1 MSDGTNGAADDSP
14 TDEAEPADAPEIS
27 VVVCTLAPRESVDCL
42 AVLDAQPFDDYEVIL
57 RDDSGLSEAR
67 NAGVAA
73 ARADKIVFLDDDAV
87 PREGYLAAAADA
99 LEESPVVAGRI
110 FHPGDGVISNFC
122 GGYDQ
127 GGDRHYVETVDGS
140 FRRGSTGVTGCNMAF
155 RREVFETVGKFDER
169 FAWGHEESDFVR
181 RAVRAGYR
189 VLYDPDMAVTHWYAD
204 SIRGY
209 WRKMAH
215 FAPADLAYDRKWG
228 TPLRERVTET
238 LLPVRLGPTPAAA
251 AVATVGNVYRSAG
264 YLKAMLGR

>member
-1 MSDGTNGAADDSP
+1 MTDGANVIADDP
-14 TDEAEPADAPEIS
+14 RTGEGEPDTAPEIS

-57 RDDSGLSEAR
+57 RDDPGLSEAR
-67 NAGVAA
+67 NAGVEA

-87 PREGYLAAAADA
+87 PRENYLAAAADA
-99 LEESPVVAGRI
+99 LDENPVVAGRI

-122 GGYDQ
+122 GSYDQ
-127 GGDRHYVETVDGS
+127 GDDRHYVETVDGS

-155 RREVFETVGKFDER
+155 RREVFETVGTFDER
-169 FAWGHEESDFVR
+169 FVWGHEESDFVR

-189 VLYDPDMAVTHWYAD
+189 VLYDPEMAVTHWYAD

-209 WRKMAH
+209 WKKMAH
-215 FAPADLAYDRKWG
+215 FGPADLTYDRKWS
-228 TPLRERVTET
+228 TPMRERVGET

-251 AVATVGNVYRSAG
+251 AVATVGNVYRSAS
-264 YLKAMLGR
+264 YLRAMLGR